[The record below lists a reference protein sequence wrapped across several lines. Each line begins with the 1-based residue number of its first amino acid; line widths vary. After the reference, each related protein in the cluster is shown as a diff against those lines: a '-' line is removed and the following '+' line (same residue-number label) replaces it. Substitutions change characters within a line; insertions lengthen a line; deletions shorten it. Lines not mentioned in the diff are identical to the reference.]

1 MNERRAGLVL
11 GAMAVGFS
19 FLYLP
24 IFAMIIYSFNASR
37 LVTVWDSANSPTL
50 AWYRELF
57 HNGALLDAARLSF
70 KIATANATGAVILG
84 TLAAFALERY
94 RRFRGRAM
102 FNLLTTAPMVLP
114 EVITGLS
121 LLLLFV
127 ALEQT
132 MGWPRGRGAVTI
144 TIAHI
149 TFSMAYVIVIVKARL
164 ATVDRSIEEA
174 AMDLGARPWKVFA
187 VITLPLIA
195 SGIASGWV
203 LAFILSWDDLVITSF
218 VSGPSS
224 TTLPQLVF
232 SKVRLG
238 VSPDINALATLLV
251 LVVTA
256 CVVSAGIYMLQAE
269 RKRLHDAQM
278 AFEESA

>member
-195 SGIASGWV
+195 SAIASGWV

-224 TTLPQLVF
+224 TPRPQLVF

>member
-195 SGIASGWV
+195 SAIASGWV

>member
-1 MNERRAGLVL
+1 MPGRRSLFVLMGL
-11 GAMAVGFS
+11 AFGFA

-24 IFAMIIYSFNASR
+24 ILAMIVYSFNASR

-50 AWYRELF
+50 AWYVELF
-57 HNGALLDAARLSF
+57 HNAPIIESARLSF
-70 KIATANATGAVILG
+70 RIASLNATGAVILG

-94 RRFRGRAM
+94 RRFRGRAL
-102 FNLLTTAPMVLP
+102 FGVLTTAPMVLP

-127 ALEQT
+127 SLEQAV
-132 MGWPRGRGAVTI
+132 GWPGGRGATTI

-149 TFSMAYVIVIVKARL
+149 TFSMAYVIVVIQARL
-164 ATVDRSIEEA
+164 ATVDRSLEEA
-174 AMDLGARPWKVFA
+174 AMDLGARPWKVFL
-187 VITLPLIA
+187 VITLPLIMPA
-195 SGIASGWV
+195 IASGWV

-238 VSPDINALATLLV
+238 VSPDINALATILV
-251 LVVTA
+251 LIVAV
-256 CVVSAGIYMLQAE
+256 CVVLAGSYLIRFE
-269 RKRLHDAQM
+269 RRRARDAQA
-278 AFEESA
+278 AFDNAS

>member
-1 MNERRAGLVL
+1 MPGRRSTFVL
-11 GAMAVGFS
+11 MGMAFGFA

-24 IFAMIIYSFNASR
+24 ILSMIVYSFNASR

-50 AWYRELF
+50 AWYVELF
-57 HNGALLDAARLSF
+57 HNAPVLAAARLSF
-70 KIATANATGAVILG
+70 RIASVNATGAVILG

-94 RRFRGRAM
+94 RRFRGRAL
-102 FNLLTTAPMVLP
+102 FGLLTTAPMVLP

-127 ALEQT
+127 ALDQAV
-132 MGWPRGRGAVTI
+132 GWPGGRGATTI

-149 TFSMAYVIVIVKARL
+149 TFSMAYVIVVIQARL
-164 ATVDRSIEEA
+164 ATVDRSLEEA
-174 AMDLGARPWKVFA
+174 AMDLGARPWKVFI
-187 VITLPLIA
+187 VITLPLIMPA
-195 SGIASGWV
+195 IASGWV

-238 VSPDINALATLLV
+238 VSPDINALATILV
-251 LVVTA
+251 LIVTA
-256 CVVSAGIYMLQAE
+256 CVVVAGIYMIRLE
-269 RKRLHDAQM
+269 RNRLRDAQ
-278 AFEESA
+278 AAIDPPT

>member
-1 MNERRAGLVL
+1 MPGRRSLFVL
-11 GAMAVGFS
+11 MALAFGFA

-24 IFAMIIYSFNASR
+24 ILAMIIYSFNASR

-50 AWYRELF
+50 AWYVELF
-57 HNGALLDAARLSF
+57 HNAPIMESARLSF
-70 KIATANATGAVILG
+70 RIASVNATGAVILG

-94 RRFRGRAM
+94 RRFRGRAL
-102 FNLLTTAPMVLP
+102 FGLLTTAPMVLP

-127 ALEQT
+127 ALDQAV
-132 MGWPRGRGAVTI
+132 GWPGGRGATTI

-149 TFSMAYVIVIVKARL
+149 TFSMAYVIVVIQARL
-164 ATVDRSIEEA
+164 ATVDRSLEEA
-174 AMDLGARPWKVFA
+174 AMDLGARPWKVFF
-187 VITLPLIA
+187 VITLPLIMPA
-195 SGIASGWV
+195 IASGWV

-238 VSPDINALATLLV
+238 VSPDINALATILV
-251 LVVTA
+251 LIVTV
-256 CVVSAGIYMLQAE
+256 CVLVAGSYMIRME
-269 RKRLHDAQM
+269 RRRARDAQA
-278 AFEESA
+278 AFDPAP

>member
-1 MNERRAGLVL
+1 MPGRRSLFVL
-11 GAMAVGFS
+11 MAMAFGFA

-24 IFAMIIYSFNASR
+24 ILAMVVYSFNASR

-50 AWYRELF
+50 AWYVELF
-57 HNGALLDAARLSF
+57 HNAPIMDSARLSF
-70 KIATANATGAVILG
+70 RIAATNATGAVILG

-94 RRFRGRAM
+94 RRFRGRAL
-102 FNLLTTAPMVLP
+102 FGLLTTAPMVLP

-127 ALEQT
+127 ALEQAV
-132 MGWPRGRGAVTI
+132 GWPGGRGATTI

-149 TFSMAYVIVIVKARL
+149 TFSMAYVVVVIQARL
-164 ATVDRSIEEA
+164 ATVDRSLEEA
-174 AMDLGARPWKVFA
+174 AMDLGARPWKVFV
-187 VITLPLIA
+187 VITLPLIMPA
-195 SGIASGWV
+195 IASGWV

-238 VSPDINALATLLV
+238 VSPDINALATILV
-251 LVVTA
+251 LIVTVCVVTA
-256 CVVSAGIYMLQAE
+256 GTYLVRLE
-269 RKRLHDAQM
+269 RRRLRDAQ
-278 AFEESA
+278 AALGAAP

>member
-1 MNERRAGLVL
+1 MPGRRSLFVL
-11 GAMAVGFS
+11 MALAFGFA

-24 IFAMIIYSFNASR
+24 ILAMIIYSFNASR

-50 AWYRELF
+50 AWYVELF
-57 HNGALLDAARLSF
+57 HNAPILESARLSF
-70 KIATANATGAVILG
+70 QIASVNASGAVILG

-94 RRFRGRAM
+94 RRFRGRAL
-102 FNLLTTAPMVLP
+102 FGLLTTAPMVLP

-127 ALEQT
+127 ALEQAV
-132 MGWPRGRGAVTI
+132 GWPGGRGATTI

-149 TFSMAYVIVIVKARL
+149 TFSMAYVIVLIQARL
-164 ATVDRSIEEA
+164 ATVDRSLEEA
-174 AMDLGARPWKVFA
+174 AMDLGARPWKVFF
-187 VITLPLIA
+187 VITLPLIMPA
-195 SGIASGWV
+195 IASGWV

-238 VSPDINALATLLV
+238 VSPDINALATILV
-251 LVVTA
+251 LIVTV
-256 CVVSAGIYMLQAE
+256 CVVLAGSYMIRAE
-269 RKRLHDAQM
+269 RRRARDAQA
-278 AFEESA
+278 AFEPAP